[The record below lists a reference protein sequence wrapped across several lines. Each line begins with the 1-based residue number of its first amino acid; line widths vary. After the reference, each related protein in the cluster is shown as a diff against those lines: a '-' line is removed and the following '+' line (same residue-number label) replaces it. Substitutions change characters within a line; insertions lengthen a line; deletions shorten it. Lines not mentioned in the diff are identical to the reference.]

1 MSLKLKCI
9 LITSLIIYKSKFQYI
24 IFLNN
29 NNNNN
34 NNNKIT
40 EAVAQNLIKQKKNW
54 EENFILVSASKHA

>member
-29 NNNNN
+29 NNH
-34 NNNKIT
+34 KIT
-40 EAVAQNLIKQKKNW
+40 EAVAQNLINHKKNW